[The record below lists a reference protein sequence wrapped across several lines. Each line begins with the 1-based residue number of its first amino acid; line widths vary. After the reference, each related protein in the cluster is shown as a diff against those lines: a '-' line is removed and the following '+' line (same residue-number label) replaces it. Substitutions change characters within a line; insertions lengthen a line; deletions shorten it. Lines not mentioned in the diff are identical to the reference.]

1 MTDAVTV
8 RTLVA
13 ARELS
18 ARRNQVKPSTPAEL
32 AARLDPRFVVTPTIA
47 LLSDVARRSVMEPD
61 QRDIVSTPPRTGKS
75 RLLAVWTVV
84 WALADNPNR
93 QIVLVSYSDE
103 LAQAHS
109 REARQL
115 INEHAAVL
123 GIRLSP
129 DKTAVGRWR
138 VDGHDGGLLATG
150 INSGVTGF
158 GADLLI
164 IDDPVK
170 DAAEADS
177 AAHRRRVINEYRS
190 TLATRVHPGGSV
202 LIVMTR
208 WHESDLAGELL
219 SAEPDVWTRT
229 NIPAVSAS
237 GVPDALG
244 REQSGVAMTSAL
256 GYTPDHYAAARR
268 TSGERTWNALY
279 QGVPTPPEGGLVRR
293 EWFDAWRLSTPP
305 ASPAF
310 TVVGVDPSDSGRGD
324 ACGLVAACV
333 DSDGVVAVLRDRS
346 RPMTSEAWARAAVD
360 LAVEVGAS
368 EIAIEGFSARETY
381 IAVVRDRL
389 RRAEVDRHIRV
400 TSWPPRG
407 SGRGGGD
414 SVARSSALVQALEVG
429 TCRVVGTLAELEKL
443 AANWQVGQHQPD
455 SLAALVVSHD
465 VLSHAAGQQGMT
477 LANPFRSMEGSRG
490 ATVTPLDAAL
500 SRRRRFA

>member
-1 MTDAVTV
+1 MTDAV

-13 ARELS
+13 VRELS
-18 ARRNQVKPSTPAEL
+18 TRRDQVKPSTPAEL

-47 LLSDVARRSVMEPD
+47 LLSDIARRSVIEPD
-61 QRDIVSTPPRTGKS
+61 QRDIVTTPPRTGKS
-75 RLLAVWTVV
+75 RLLAIWTVV
-84 WALADNPNR
+84 WALADNPDR

-103 LAQAHS
+103 LAQTHS

-115 INEHAAVL
+115 IHEHSDTL
-123 GIRLSP
+123 GVRLSP

-158 GADLLI
+158 GADLMI

-208 WHESDLAGELL
+208 WHPSDLAGELL

-237 GVPDALG
+237 GVPDALE

-256 GYTPDHYAAARR
+256 GYTPGHYAGARR
-268 TSGERTWNALY
+268 TSGERTWSALY
-279 QGVPTPPEGGLVRR
+279 QGQPTPPEGGLIRR
-293 EWFDAWRLSTPP
+293 EWFDQWRLSAPP
-305 ASPAF
+305 AGPVYS
-310 TVVGVDPSDSGRGD
+310 VVGVDPSDSGRGD
-324 ACGLVAACV
+324 ACGLVAASV
-333 DSDGVVAVLRDRS
+333 DSDGVVAVVRDRS
-346 RPMTSEAWARAAVD
+346 RPMTSEAWARAAVE
-360 LAVEVGAS
+360 LALEVGAS
-368 EIAIEGFSARETY
+368 EIAIEGFAARETY
-381 IAVVRDRL
+381 LAVVRDRL
-389 RRAEVDRHIRV
+389 RRAKIDRHIRV

-414 SVARSSALVQALEVG
+414 SVARSSAVVQALEIG
-429 TCRVVGTLAELEKL
+429 TCRVVGNLADLEKS
-443 AANWQVGQHQPD
+443 AADWQIGQHQPD
-455 SLAALVVSHD
+455 ALAALVVAFD
-465 VLSHAAGQQGMT
+465 VLSHAVGQQG
-477 LANPFRSMEGSRG
+477 LSLGDPLRSMGYSRN
-490 ATVTPLDAAL
+490 ATVTPLDEAL
-500 SRRRRFA
+500 SRRRRLA